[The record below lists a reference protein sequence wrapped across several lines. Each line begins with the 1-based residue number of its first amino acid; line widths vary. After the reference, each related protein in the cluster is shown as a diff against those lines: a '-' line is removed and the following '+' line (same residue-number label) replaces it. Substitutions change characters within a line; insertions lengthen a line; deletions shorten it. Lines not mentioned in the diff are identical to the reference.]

1 MSGRKKNLK
10 IAVGYSPKNPSN
22 SLYAEAETPISGKK
36 GYSDEEETGGDF
48 SLWNTSDGIVYQ
60 PSRDPTKVLAP
71 GLYEILSNQQ
81 IGLYFY
87 RVKFSTENI
96 IRFPDTESETVVNE
110 IVNFWGREAKFKE
123 YGISFKRGILLHGP
137 PGSGKTSTIKLIIED
152 VINRNGVVIKFDN
165 PELFSAGMRIFRS
178 IQPDTPVVV
187 LMEDIDAILEI
198 YNESDV
204 INILDGVD
212 RLEKIVFLATTNF
225 PEKLGPRIINRPS
238 RFDRRYK
245 IDVPSPAARKM
256 YFDSLVHAR
265 DIKNGTVDVDKWVAD
280 TNGMS
285 LAHLKELITSV
296 VILGNT
302 YEESLETLAKM
313 SKSVSSEDGESLGFN
328 TGMPEVTLDDDEP
341 RQPAGFR

>member
-1 MSGRKKNLK
+1 MSGRKKNSPKTVAK
-10 IAVGYSPKNPSN
+10 INISYSPKKSN
-22 SLYAEAETPISGKK
+22 SLAPTPEEPVKN
-36 GYSDEEETGGDF
+36 GYSDEAETGGDF

-60 PSRDPTKVLAP
+60 PSRDPTKVLSP

-81 IGLYFY
+81 IGMYFY

-96 IRFPDTESETVVNE
+96 LRFPDTDSEKVVDE

-152 VINRNGVVIKFDN
+152 VINRKGVVIKFDN

-225 PEKLGPRIINRPS
+225 PEKLGERIINRPS

-245 IDVPSPAARKM
+245 IDVPSPDARRM
-256 YFDSLVHAR
+256 YFESKVHAR
-265 DIKNGTVDVDKWVAD
+265 DIKNLDLDLDQWVKD
-280 TNGMS
+280 TEGMS
-285 LAHLKELITSV
+285 IAHLKELITSV

-302 YEESLETLAKM
+302 YQDSIDTLEKMAKAP
-313 SKSVSSEDGESLGFN
+313 SSEEGESLGFKTN
-328 TGMPEVTLDDDEP
+328 SDGDGPI
-341 RQPAGFR
+341 GFTS